1 MSPEKAKTE
10 IQNPRRILAVSLA
23 DSAQH
28 LSDVI
33 RDLTGTRPS
42 PAPQAPEDDGG
53 GGGDG
58 GDNNGSSS
66 SSSSSSQDPKAET
79 NEDTIAGTT
88 HPLPLSTPYYTASV
102 PIWLDLVAS
111 PAEWSAAFLSPE
123 AKEVLDVLGG
133 VLVVFALP
141 PARAAPLPSSSSS
154 SSSSPP
160 PPPPSTTTSSS
171 PFSSQETARERAR
184 ELITH
189 VGKVVREG
197 LGGWEWDGV
206 GLAVGVGPSARGGG
220 GALGQEEDDDGG
232 GGELDEWEDLC
243 AESGLE
249 FVHVARAG
257 AQPGNGKGAGEEDK
271 RNEFGER
278 VGMARVLEALKAN
291 DWSGAGTGNGGDLG
305 EQDDETRTKGKG
317 DQEDE
322 DFDEFDPE
330 KLDFGFDKEDFVGLR
345 EAILS
350 GGRGGEGA
358 GPGGDAG
365 DNEDIGEEDVQQL
378 ERLMLKLQAVRDASA
393 GLPEEHRKRMA
404 ARAVGEV
411 MREL

>member
-1 MSPEKAKTE
+1 MSPEKAKME

-42 PAPQAPEDDGG
+42 PAPQAPEEHG

-66 SSSSSSQDPKAET
+66 SSSSRQDPKAET
-79 NEDTIAGTT
+79 IEDTIAGTT

-154 SSSSPP
+154 SSSSSPP
-160 PPPPSTTTSSS
+160 PPPPPPTSSS
-171 PFSSQETARERAR
+171 PSSSQETARERAR

-206 GLAVGVGPSARGGG
+206 GLAVGVGPSARSGG
-220 GALGQEEDDDGG
+220 GALGQQEDDDD

-257 AQPGNGKGAGEEDK
+257 AQAGNGKGAGEDK

-305 EQDDETRTKGKG
+305 EQDDENRTKGKG
-317 DQEDE
+317 DQDDDDD

-358 GPGGDAG
+358 GPGGDAE

-393 GLPEEHRKRMA
+393 GLPEEQRKRMA

>member
-1 MSPEKAKTE
+1 MSSEKARME
-10 IQNPRRILAVSLA
+10 IQNPRRILAVSLI
-23 DSAQH
+23 DSAQY

-33 RDLTGTRPS
+33 KDLTGIPPS
-42 PAPQAPEDDGG
+42 PSPQAVQDN
-53 GGGDG
+53 G
-58 GDNNGSSS
+58 GDNRSNDHNNNNNNNNSSS
-66 SSSSSSQDPKAET
+66 SSSNDQAPEAET
-79 NEDTIAGTT
+79 GSGDTIAGTT
-88 HPLPLSTPYYTASV
+88 HPLTLSTPYYTASV

-141 PARAAPLPSSSSS
+141 PARASPPPPPLPSSSSS
-154 SSSSPP
+154 SLSPTP
-160 PPPPSTTTSSS
+160 PTSSAT
-171 PFSSQETARERAR
+171 PSSQETARVRAR

-206 GLAVGVGPSARGGG
+206 GLAVGVGPGGG
-220 GALGQEEDDDGG
+220 PGGLEDAD

-249 FVHVARAG
+249 FVHVPRAG
-257 AQPGNGKGAGEEDK
+257 AQPGNGKGAEEDK

-291 DWSGAGTGNGGDLG
+291 DWSGGGTRDAGDFG
-305 EQDDETRTKGKG
+305 EEDDEKREKGKG
-317 DQEDE
+317 NQDDNDDY
-322 DFDEFDPE
+322 DFDDFDPE
-330 KLDFGFDKEDFVGLR
+330 KLDFGFDKEDFAGLR

-350 GGRGGEGA
+350 GGSGA
-358 GPGGDAG
+358 ERSGLGREAEE
-365 DNEDIGEEDVQQL
+365 NEDIDEEDVQQL

-393 GLPEEHRKRMA
+393 GLPEEQRKRMA